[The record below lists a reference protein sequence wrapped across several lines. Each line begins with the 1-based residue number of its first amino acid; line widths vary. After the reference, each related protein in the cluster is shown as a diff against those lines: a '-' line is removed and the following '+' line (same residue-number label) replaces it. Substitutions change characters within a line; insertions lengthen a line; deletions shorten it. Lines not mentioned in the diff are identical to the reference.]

1 MRLLLDTHVLIWFS
15 GKKSALSAE
24 TRAQIIDPANRKFLS
39 MASIWEMS
47 IKAGLGKL
55 KLPFPIRELVN
66 EFQKAG
72 GFILPIRQEH
82 ALAVEGLP
90 QHHKDPFDRMLIAQ
104 AMYEDL
110 TIISHDGLLAGYP
123 VSILW

>member
-15 GKKSALSAE
+15 GKKSALSTE